1 MAAARQEMADLLREV
16 QKLQKELQPVRSAVT
31 ALQKR
36 EADTPNAAAAG
47 ASLKKVATRLE
58 SVKQKYKPYL
68 TRLQELLLDEV
79 PSYLQQTPLLAA
91 DVESLEHRPGGAPR
105 GTCNAANERLTAG
118 SSSSV
123 TKNTS
128 DDAAHLLQQVCP
140 PSTPHL
146 LQPENLRFTHQQL
159 RLRAEMVEYL
169 IETNRVDIA
178 EHLVREYGLP
188 LQWFPRLVLL
198 HRERIFGAAADRVE
212 SSQTAPP
219 TGAAAGAT
227 VAAVAVGH
235 SRSLPASS
243 ASPPVTPATR
253 PRVAAVPP
261 KSPIQLS
268 LTASPKSSVA
278 GIPTPSLPRS
288 PAPQPTPAS
297 SVVASTPVGQ
307 HLSRS
312 APSPASSAHSPPTPQ
327 QQQRESGAASVF
339 PSQAPSNTGTAGAA
353 TAPATMPDLVAR
365 VVSTAMYLKDE
376 YLDRMV
382 LERTLEQHL
391 GTAPSSE
398 SASATSTRGNSTPPP
413 SSATPLERYKACV
426 LSRIANIPRHHLHT
440 QSGDDV
446 FDSAIMNII
455 EDLLVYGLQKWAE
468 VDAVTAADAEEASA
482 ESRKKAEL
490 QRTLTTDT
498 LLTPQEMLLADKVW
512 SEEILLLKRPTR
524 FYCVE
529 SGLTTDDGAASALA
543 MPRARTSGEVVSKC
557 VAINHDALDA
567 TVGIFIT

>member
-1 MAAARQEMADLLREV
+1 MADLLREV

-47 ASLKKVATRLE
+47 ASLKKVSTRLE

-91 DVESLEHRPGGAPR
+91 DAESLEHRPGGASR
-105 GTCNAANERLTAG
+105 GTRTATNERLTAG

-128 DDAAHLLQQVCP
+128 DDATHLLQQVCP
-140 PSTPHL
+140 PLTPHL

-169 IETNRVDIA
+169 IETNRIDIA

-198 HRERIFGAAADRVE
+198 HRERIFGAAADGME
-212 SSQTAPP
+212 SSQAAPPP

-227 VAAVAVGH
+227 GATVTAGY

-253 PRVAAVPP
+253 PRVAAAQP

-268 LTASPKSSVA
+268 LTASSKSSVT
-278 GIPTPSLPRS
+278 GMPTPSLSRS
-288 PAPQPTPAS
+288 PAQQPTPAS
-297 SVVASTPVGQ
+297 SAGASTPVGQ

-312 APSPASSAHSPPTPQ
+312 APSPASSAHSPPTLQQ

-339 PSQAPSNTGTAGAA
+339 PSQAPSNAGTAAAA
-353 TAPATMPDLVAR
+353 TAPAAMPDLVAR

-398 SASATSTRGNSTPPP
+398 SATATSTRDSSTPP
-413 SSATPLERYKACV
+413 SCSATPLERYKACV

-482 ESRKKAEL
+482 ESKKKAEL

-557 VAINHDALDA
+557 VAVNHDALDA

>member
-91 DVESLEHRPGGAPR
+91 DAESLEHRPGGASR
-105 GTCNAANERLTAG
+105 GTRNATNERLTAG

-169 IETNRVDIA
+169 IETNRIDIA

-198 HRERIFGAAADRVE
+198 HRERIFGAAADEME
-212 SSQTAPP
+212 SSQIPPP
-219 TGAAAGAT
+219 TGAAVGAT
-227 VAAVAVGH
+227 VAPVAAGH
-235 SRSLPASS
+235 SRPLPASS

-253 PRVAAVPP
+253 SRVAAVPP

-268 LTASPKSSVA
+268 LTASPKSSVT
-278 GIPTPSLPRS
+278 GMPTPSLPRS

-297 SVVASTPVGQ
+297 SAGASTPVGQ
-307 HLSRS
+307 HLNRS

-327 QQQRESGAASVF
+327 QQQRESGVASVL
-339 PSQAPSNTGTAGAA
+339 PSQAPSNAGTAGAA
-353 TAPATMPDLVAR
+353 TAPVTMPDLVAR

-398 SASATSTRGNSTPPP
+398 SASATLTRGNSTPPP
-413 SSATPLERYKACV
+413 CSATPLERYKACV

-468 VDAVTAADAEEASA
+468 VDAVTTADAEEASA
-482 ESRKKAEL
+482 ESRKKVEL

-498 LLTPQEMLLADKVW
+498 LLTPQEMLLAEKVW

-529 SGLTTDDGAASALA
+529 SGLTTEDGAASALA

-557 VAINHDALDA
+557 VAISHDALDA

>member
-16 QKLQKELQPVRSAVT
+16 QKLQKELQPVRSAVA

-58 SVKQKYKPYL
+58 TVKHKYKPHL

-91 DVESLEHRPGGAPR
+91 DVESMDHHPGGPPR
-105 GTCNAANERLTAG
+105 GTRNTTNERLTAG

-123 TKNTS
+123 TKNAS
-128 DDAAHLLQQVCP
+128 DDTADLLQQVCP

-169 IETNRVDIA
+169 IETNRIDIA

-198 HRERIFGAAADRVE
+198 HRERIFGATADAME
-212 SSQTAPP
+212 SSHTAPP
-219 TGAAAGAT
+219 AGALAGTTTVAAAAGRSQSLPTSSA
-227 VAAVAVGH
+227 
-235 SRSLPASS
+235 SLPA
-243 ASPPVTPATR
+243 TPAMR
-253 PRVAAVPP
+253 SHVAAVPP

-268 LTASPKSSVA
+268 LTASPKRIVA
-278 GIPTPSLPRS
+278 GLPTPSLPRS
-288 PAPQPTPAS
+288 PAQQPLPTS
-297 SVVASTPVGQ
+297 STGASTPVGQ
-307 HLSRS
+307 HLNRS
-312 APSPASSAHSPPTPQ
+312 APSPAPSAHSPPTPQ
-327 QQQRESGAASVF
+327 QQQRESKVASVL
-339 PSQAPSNTGTAGAA
+339 PSQASSHAVMAGAV
-353 TAPATMPDLVAR
+353 TSPAMMPDLVAR
-365 VVSTAMYLKDE
+365 VVTTAMYLKDE

-398 SASATSTRGNSTPPP
+398 SENAATTRGNSMLP
-413 SSATPLERYKACV
+413 SRSSTPLERYKACV
-426 LSRIANIPRHHLHT
+426 LGRIANIPRHHLHT

-468 VDAVTAADAEEASA
+468 AVSVAAVEAEEASV
-482 ESRKKAEL
+482 ELKKAEL
-490 QRTLTTDT
+490 LRTLTTDT

-529 SGLTTDDGAASALA
+529 SGVSTDDETASALA
-543 MPRARTSGEVVSKC
+543 MPRARISGEVVSKF
-557 VAINHDALDA
+557 VAMSHDVLDS